1 MADFK
6 KAINQLLK
14 YEGGYV
20 NDPEDSGGET
30 FAGVSRRNN
39 KNWEGWE
46 IIDKYKESI
55 NPITEKSLFNKT
67 LFADDKLMNFVY
79 SVYKK
84 NYWDCFNL
92 DNVPSY
98 KIAYLIFD
106 TCVNMGK
113 TVAVKCMQETLNV
126 EIDGKFTKDLF
137 NKLCKYKD

>member
-6 KAINQLLK
+6 KAIDQLLK
-14 YEGGYV
+14 HEGGYV

-39 KNWEGWE
+39 KNWDGWK
-46 IIDKYKESI
+46 IIDKYKETI
-55 NPITEKSLFNKT
+55 NPITEKALLNKT
-67 LFADDKLMNFVY
+67 LFSDKELMNLVY

-92 DNVPSY
+92 DLVPSY
-98 KIAYLIFD
+98 KIAYMIFD

-113 TVAVKCMQETLNV
+113 TVAIKCIQEVLNV
-126 EIDGKFTKDLF
+126 EINGKFTEELF